1 MKISYSGTPS
11 GQKPYSPTLFLQAHQ
26 AYTQGQFA
34 RAAQELLPTIGHLQ
48 TPFEAENLCAVAL
61 VHAGQAAQAEAI
73 FAKWLHRRPDDMG
86 LALNLGWS
94 QLQIPKYDAALATY
108 QWVLRREPLHP
119 VALEWAGLSA
129 SRLGLPEEAAQH
141 WQKLLA
147 LRPQDAQLC
156 YNLGTIFQEIGD
168 LEQALAHYQQAL
180 QRDPQHFQAAAN
192 ARYAAHFLGNC
203 TADEILQQAQQLSAR
218 LSAGISPHRTWHS
231 PCDSTRKSL
240 RIAVIS
246 PDLHEHPVGYFLSGL
261 LTHVDTAAVTWLA
274 YSDYNPR
281 ALSPWA
287 QALRARFAKVRN
299 TTGLSD
305 AEIAASVYDDR
316 VDVLLDLT
324 GWTRGQRLGV
334 FAHHS
339 APVQLAWLGYFAS
352 TGLAAIDGIVADAL
366 SIPTDEEH
374 LYTEKVWRMPHT
386 RLCYD
391 IYWDSKAWPVQ
402 PLPAKENG
410 FLTFACFQFL
420 GKVNQE
426 VLRTWG
432 DIARHAPT
440 AHWYIQSHQLDHP
453 LARRQLEERLA
464 AVGISGSRLTLH
476 GKMSFP
482 DYMQAYQKVDVLLDT
497 FPYPGGTTTL
507 EALWAGVPTLT
518 LATPGMLGRQGQA
531 LLGAAGIDE
540 AWVCPDHASYIARA
554 VAWAQAEKWQELAQL
569 RASLRD
575 RVQTSPAFD
584 TVAFARDWLALI
596 RTIWTDACNARP
608 WISPPP
614 H

>member
-1 MKISYSGTPS
+1 MNYRFSTPQTTS
-11 GQKPYSPTLFLQAHQ
+11 TPYSPTLFLNAHQ
-26 AYTQGQFA
+26 AYSQGEFV
-34 RAAQELLPTIGHLQ
+34 RTTELLLPTIGQ
-48 TPFEAENLCAVAL
+48 INTPFEAENLCAVAL
-61 VHAGQAAQAEAI
+61 VHAGQATRAEAI
-73 FAKWLHRRPDDMG
+73 FSKWLHSRPDDMG
-86 LALNLGWS
+86 LALNLAWS
-94 QLQIPKYDAALATY
+94 QLQIPKYDAALTTY
-108 QWVLRREPLHP
+108 QWILQRHPLHP
-119 VALEWAGLSA
+119 VALEWAGLAA
-129 SRLGLPEEAAQH
+129 SRLGRAEESAQY
-141 WQKLLA
+141 WQALLA
-147 LRPQDAQLC
+147 QRPQDAQLC
-156 YNLGTIFQEIGD
+156 YNLGAIYQEIGD
-168 LEQALAHYQQAL
+168 MEMALGHYQQAL
-180 QRDPQHFQAAAN
+180 QHDPQHFQAAAN

-334 FAHHS
+334 FAHHP

-352 TGLAAIDGIVADAL
+352 TGLAAIDGIVADAP
-366 SIPTDEEH
+366 SIPTDEER

-432 DIARHAPT
+432 DIARRAPT

-507 EALWAGVPTLT
+507 EALWMGLPTLT
-518 LATPGMLGRQGQA
+518 LVTPGMLGRQGQA
-531 LLGAAGIDE
+531 LLSAAGIDE
-540 AWVCPDHASYIARA
+540 SWICPDRASYIARA
-554 VAWAQAEKWQELAQL
+554 VAWTKSEKWDELAQL
-569 RASLRD
+569 RLTLRE
-575 RVQTSPAFD
+575 RVQHSPAFD
-584 TVAFARDWLALI
+584 TKTFAADWLALMHN
-596 RTIWTDACNARP
+596 IWADACNTRP
-608 WISPPP
+608 WISPQQ
-614 H
+614 